1 MADLKVVSREY
12 KVMLRASRFA
22 GDEGRLL
29 ETAGAFWREAGEA
42 FAGVVGD
49 VGGNLSNVQARR
61 FIRFYDTPRRDLKAN
76 AYIFRERVDLDGML
90 REMTL
95 KFRHPDR
102 YLAQDRDMGAVAGA
116 HARTKFEEDI
126 KPPFQ
131 SLYSHSTTQRIA
143 STKTLDTLKDLDHL
157 YPGTRPTLE
166 RLKDTP
172 IEIPNNRL
180 TAREFVVGGAEMELG
195 KSRNVKAECALIV
208 WYDDGDPSK
217 SESPV
222 VVEFSFRYGD
232 AHENY
237 GGGSARRAYETFNV
251 LQHGLTDWV
260 DKTFQ
265 TKTAFAYGN
274 EP

>member
-1 MADLKVVSREY
+1 MADLRVVSREY
-12 KVMLRASRFA
+12 KVILRAARFG

-42 FAGVVGD
+42 FTGVVVH
-49 VGGNLSNVQARR
+49 VGGNLSKVQARR
-61 FIRFYDTPRRDLKAN
+61 LIRFYDTPRRDLNAN
-76 AYIFRERVDLDGML
+76 AYIFRERAEIDGKL
-90 REMTL
+90 REVTL

-102 YLAQDRDMGAVAGA
+102 YLAQDRDMSAVAGA
-116 HARTKFEEDI
+116 DARTKFEEDI

-143 STKTLDTLKDLDHL
+143 STKTLDTLKDLDDL
-157 YPGTRPTLE
+157 YPGTKPTLE

-172 IEIPNNRL
+172 IEVVNGF

-208 WYDDGDPSK
+208 WYDGGDSSK

-222 VVEFSFRYGD
+222 VVEFSFKYGD
-232 AHENY
+232 ARENY

-260 DKTFQ
+260 DKTSQ